1 MIITRYLAR
10 QVLLTTAALTFILLV
25 VVVLGR
31 LLRYLAQASQG
42 ELDPAVLLLL
52 MAYRT
57 PDFLQLIL
65 PLALLLGILLAY
77 GRMYAESEMTVLNA
91 CGVSSGKLLRITL
104 VPVLGIGFVVAALA
118 LWVTPRGLVNTA
130 ALIEAQKDLNE
141 FDVLVPGLFLN
152 IGRGTRTTYAETS
165 AGGELRGVFMHQ
177 AEGNRVIFAES
188 AVPLENAE
196 GQRFIQFRNGSFAEG
211 TPGTDGFEMTT
222 FGEFGVRLPQ
232 REIAFDVVLEEEA
245 LPTSALLSASAPAQ
259 VAELQWRVS
268 LVLLIPVMA
277 LLAVPLSRVS
287 PREGRFARIVPA
299 ILVYIVYFAL
309 LLAARDRLAEGELP
323 PVVGL
328 WWIHLLFIA
337 GGWALFT
344 GRLALPGRNRHA

>member
-10 QVLLTTAALTFILLV
+10 QVLLTTAALTFILLI

-42 ELDPAVLLLL
+42 ELDPGVLLLL
-52 MAYRT
+52 MAYRV

-77 GRMYAESEMTVLNA
+77 GRMYAESEMTVLSA
-91 CGVSSGKLLRITL
+91 CGVSARHLLRLTL
-104 VPVLGIGFVVAALA
+104 VPTLGIAFVVAALA
-118 LWVTPRGLVNTA
+118 LWLTPRGLVNTA

-152 IGRGTRTTYAETS
+152 IGRGARTTYAETS
-165 AGGELRGVFMHQ
+165 EGGELRRVFMHQ

-188 AVPLENAE
+188 AVPIEDAD
-196 GQRFIQFRNGSFAEG
+196 GQRFIQFRNGSFTEG
-211 TPGTDGFEMTT
+211 EPGSDAFEMTT
-222 FGEFGVRLPQ
+222 FSEFGVRLPQ

-245 LPTSALLSASAPAQ
+245 LPTSALLGASEPAQ
-259 VAELQWRVS
+259 VAELQWRLS
-268 LVLLIPVMA
+268 LVVLIPVLA

-299 ILVYIVYFAL
+299 ILVYIAYFAL
-309 LLAARDRLAEGELP
+309 LLAARDRLADGELP
-323 PVVGL
+323 PIVGL
-328 WWIHLLFIA
+328 WWIHALFLV

-344 GRLALPGRNRHA
+344 GRLTLPWRRHA